1 MSFLLCWAQMGRLP
15 STGTVEWLQRTQTL
29 SAGRFQWKRTNLKV
43 LSANLSNAQFL
54 PLTLPTAY
62 LNPFL
67 MGGPS
72 GVGNG
77 NTSKWNSSGK
87 PWHVH
92 CVGYVPFVPLQVCFG
107 PKEAGLNGLECLGSL
122 IFWLL
127 LGFGDEKSGRKR
139 TGIDLPSSSLPN
151 DFRSVCFTSQGQN

>member
-1 MSFLLCWAQMGRLP
+1 LNRTGRDLVSAYLNYDLKWVSCCVGHRWADSHPLAQSSDFREHRPFL
-15 STGTVEWLQRTQTL
+15 
-29 SAGRFQWKRTNLKV
+29 
-43 LSANLSNAQFL
+43 QFL

-122 IFWLL
+122 IFCLL